1 MKRILTIM
9 AAIVCLAACEK
20 PVDTS
25 KIIGTWSECYDDPN
39 FVMDGTVEQTFKAD
53 GTYQVYAYDALSGNE
68 VTRTH
73 EYTLDGNVIT
83 LNTATTDSAHSP
95 SYTIT
100 ELDDNE
106 MSWQKVGTTYTLVQT
121 AVIIN
126 ISRGNDEKDYIFS
139 SDCNIFS
146 YYFL

>member
-39 FVMDGTVEQTFKAD
+39 FVMDG
-53 GTYQVYAYDALSGNE
+53 
-68 VTRTH
+68 
-73 EYTLDGNVIT
+73 NVIT
-83 LNTATTDSAHSP
+83 LNTAATDSAHSP

-106 MSWQKVGTTYTLVQT
+106 MSWQKVGTSYTPGS
-121 AVIIN
+121 N
-126 ISRGNDEKDYIFS
+126 GSDYKHFKRK
-139 SDCNIFS
+139 
-146 YYFL
+146 

>member
-39 FVMDGTVEQTFKAD
+39 FVMDG
-53 GTYQVYAYDALSGNE
+53 
-68 VTRTH
+68 
-73 EYTLDGNVIT
+73 NVIT
-83 LNTATTDSAHSP
+83 LKTAATDSAHSP

-100 ELDDNE
+100 ELNDNE
-106 MSWQKVGTTYTLVQT
+106 MSWQKVGTTY
-121 AVIIN
+121 IPGSN
-126 ISRGNDEKDYIFS
+126 GSDYKHFKRK
-139 SDCNIFS
+139 
-146 YYFL
+146 

>member
-39 FVMDGTVEQTFKAD
+39 FIMDGTVEYTFKAD

-83 LNTATTDSAHSP
+83 LNTAATDSAHSP

-100 ELDDNE
+100 ELDGKE
-106 MSWQKVGTTYTLVQT
+106 MSWQKVGTSYTPGS
-121 AVIIN
+121 N
-126 ISRGNDEKDYIFS
+126 GSDYKHFKRKG
-139 SDCNIFS
+139 
-146 YYFL
+146 